1 MFGGIVYLA
10 LTVPRH
16 AICQQSSPNSLF
28 LAEEIFL
35 GDHYLGKRY
44 MGCPIV
50 STSVVSL
57 KTGWND
63 VPDDDMI
70 LML

>member
-1 MFGGIVYLA
+1 MFSGIVYRA

-16 AICQQSSPNSLF
+16 AIRQQSSSNSLF
-28 LAEEIFL
+28 LAEEILL

-44 MGCPIV
+44 MGRPIV
-50 STSVVSL
+50 STRMASL

-63 VPDDDMI
+63 VPDHDMI